1 MEIDFPDDSSIMINI
16 VLRSVGRI
24 VADMVARGVPV
35 EEKFASI
42 YQQIVRRML
51 DCQRKSNPPQG
62 PSDEQEQELRDCVHT
77 EQRLLALHTLGLV
90 LKGMSNGVVVF
101 DLLQGFETL
110 TSAILLEKRSCH
122 HSHNLPDV
130 ATTYAASLANP
141 SLCQDCFRSDIVI
154 SDLALWLFRELAL
167 QDSDH
172 SSVITWV
179 ITMLKSTLS
188 GIEDLRRQSET
199 SKFTSKYNQTF
210 LHVQPELQ
218 LDQAHALLAYLYTKI
233 CATVSLIFRKDSES
247 KLAFGEACGMQI
259 LLSVLSVSFLR
270 PFDVQV
276 QPYCMFR
283 HIADTHRYTT
293 FAFVLEIERSTPG
306 YCHCSYGRHWRFFCG
321 L

>member
-1 MEIDFPDDSSIMINI
+1 MSRLLMEIEFPDDSSIMVNI

-51 DCQRKSNPPQG
+51 ESKRKSNSLPLG
-62 PSDEQEQELRDCVHT
+62 SHSDEQEQELRDCVHT

-90 LKGMSNGVVVF
+90 LKGMSSSVVVF

-122 HSHNLPDV
+122 HGHNSTEI
-130 ATTYAASLANP
+130 ANTYAASLTN
-141 SLCQDCFRSDIVI
+141 SNLCQDCFRSDIVI
-154 SDLALWLFRELAL
+154 SDLALWLFRELVL
-167 QDSDH
+167 QDIDH
-172 SSVITWV
+172 SSVVTWI

-188 GIEDLRRQSET
+188 GIEELRRQSEAT
-199 SKFTSKYNQTF
+199 KFTSKYNQTF

-233 CATVSLIFRKDSES
+233 CATVSLVFRKSGDT

-259 LLSVLSVSFLR
+259 LLSVLSVSVLYVLMSHWSSAVFL
-270 PFDVQV
+270 
-276 QPYCMFR
+276 
-283 HIADTHRYTT
+283 
-293 FAFVLEIERSTPG
+293 LLSG
-306 YCHCSYGRHWRFFCG
+306 SYS
-321 L
+321 